1 MSARKPQVSEFPR
14 SKARRSESSASPA
27 EPVRAP
33 IIEIDSLDMEA
44 RGVGRLITE
53 SGEPGKV
60 IFVEGA
66 LPGERVTYSS
76 YRKKASFEQAQVVNV
91 LRASSMRTAP
101 QCKFFGTCGGCSMQH
116 LDERAQVAI
125 KQRVLEDNLW
135 HLAKVRPETVFRPIH
150 GPSWGYRYR
159 ARLTVRHV
167 AKKGGVLVGF
177 HERKSSYVADMT
189 SCEVLPPHVSAM
201 LVPLR
206 RLVESLS
213 IRDRLP
219 QIELAVG
226 SSVTALVLR
235 VLEPMTDEDE
245 AQVRTFADAYGV
257 QFWVQPKGPD
267 TAVPFY
273 PKEVELDYTLPE
285 FNIRMPF
292 KPTDFTQVNHAINR
306 VLVGRA
312 LRLLAPARSE
322 RVLDLF
328 CGLGNF
334 TLPLARLA
342 REVVGIEGSEALT
355 SRALANAKVN
365 GVDGHTS
372 FACRNLFEVTADDLR
387 ALGPF
392 DKFLVDP
399 PREGALAIAKALA
412 EIAQSGAGSLPGRI
426 VYVSC
431 NPATLAR
438 DAGLLV
444 HEAGYRLKGAGVVNM
459 FPHTSHVE
467 SIALFERA

>member
-1 MSARKPQVSEFPR
+1 V
-14 SKARRSESSASPA
+14 SESSRSIARHSESGASPRD
-27 EPVRAP
+27 PGNAP

-44 RGVGRLITE
+44 RGVGRLTTAD
-53 SGEPGKV
+53 GEPGKV

-76 YRKKASFEQAQVVNV
+76 YRKKRSFEQATLVDI
-91 LRASSMRTAP
+91 LRASVMRTAP
-101 QCKFFGTCGGCSMQH
+101 QCRFFGTCGGCSMQH

-135 HLAKVRPETVFRPIH
+135 HLSKLRPETVFRPIH

-177 HERKSSYVADMT
+177 HEKKSSYVADMT

-206 RLVESLS
+206 GLVERLS
-213 IRDRLP
+213 IRERLP

-226 SSVTALVLR
+226 ASVTALVLR
-235 VLEPMTDEDE
+235 VLEPMTADDE
-245 AQVRTFADAYGV
+245 AQVRAFADAYGV

-273 PKEVELDYTLPE
+273 PLDVELDYTLPE

-312 LRLLAPARSE
+312 LRLLAPARAD

-355 SRALANAKVN
+355 TRALANAKIN
-365 GVDGHTS
+365 GVDCRTS
-372 FACRNLFEVTADDLR
+372 FACRNLFDITAEDLR

-399 PREGALAIAKALA
+399 PREGALALCKALA
-412 EIAQSGAGSLPGRI
+412 QIAQSGDGSLPDRI

-467 SIALFERA
+467 SIALFERK

>member
-1 MSARKPQVSEFPR
+1 MSELPR
-14 SKARRSESSASPA
+14 RTEAPAKQPASSSAPH
-27 EPVRAP
+27 RAP
-33 IIEIDSLDMEA
+33 ILEIESLDMEA
-44 RGVGRLITE
+44 RGVGRLVDE
-53 SGEPGKV
+53 DGQPGKV

-76 YRKKASFEQAQVVNV
+76 FRKKPSYEQAQVVDV
-91 LRASSMRTAP
+91 LRESALRTTP
-101 QCKFFGTCGGCSMQH
+101 QCRFFGTCGGCSMQH
-116 LDERAQVAI
+116 LDVRAQVAI

-135 HLAKVRPETVFRPIH
+135 HLAKLRPETVFRPIH

-235 VLEPMTDEDE
+235 ILEPLSVEDE
-245 AQVRTFADAYGV
+245 ARLRVFADEHGV

-273 PKEVELDYTLPE
+273 PLDVALDYTLPE
-285 FNIRMPF
+285 FGIRMPF

-312 LRLLAPARSE
+312 VRMLAPRRGD

-355 SRALANAKVN
+355 ARALANAKEN

-372 FACRNLFEVTADDLR
+372 FACRNLFEITADDMR
-387 ALGPF
+387 ALGAF

-399 PREGALAIAKALA
+399 PREGALAVAKALA
-412 EIAQSGAGSLPGRI
+412 DIAQSGDGPLPARI

-467 SIALFERA
+467 SIALFERD